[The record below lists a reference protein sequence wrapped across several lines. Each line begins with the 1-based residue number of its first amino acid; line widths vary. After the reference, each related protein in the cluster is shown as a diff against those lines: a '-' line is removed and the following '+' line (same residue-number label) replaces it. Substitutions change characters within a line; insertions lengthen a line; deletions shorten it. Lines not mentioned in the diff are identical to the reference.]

1 MKKLLLLAFGVIP
14 FFCYPQGS
22 LSQSAAQQYAV
33 INENAFIDNSDMTVY
48 NLLNAF
54 YKESLNSDA
63 GEVSQKTIDQVKKI
77 MADNNFPNRNLLEI
91 LLFYQDQLRLM
102 AERNEKPN
110 TSFQILTTDVL
121 ATQSEKI
128 YGKVPVLIQIYK
140 GETFMVAYMD
150 DKAQAIFKEILVS
163 YPDCIPARVYNCMLT
178 TDEAEKQRL
187 SAALKKERPNHW
199 MVKQFLK

>member
-1 MKKLLLLAFGVIP
+1 MKKLLLLAFSIIP
-14 FFCYPQGS
+14 FFCFSQGS
-22 LSQSAAQQYAV
+22 LSQAAAQQYTV
-33 INENAFIDNSDMTVY
+33 INDNAFIDRDDLRIF
-48 NLLNAF
+48 NLFEKF
-54 YKESLNSDA
+54 YQETLNSDK
-63 GEVSQKTIDQVKKI
+63 GEMSAKTVDEIKTI

-91 LLFYQDQLRLM
+91 LLMYQDQLRLM

-110 TSFQILTTDVL
+110 SSFQILTTDVL

-150 DKAQAIFKEILVS
+150 DKAQSIFKEILVTNT
-163 YPDCIPARVYNCMLT
+163 DCIPARVYNCILT
-178 TDEAEKQRL
+178 KDKAEKKRL
-187 SAALKKERPNHW
+187 LDALKKERPNHW